1 MKSTQNRDLTKASA
15 SLLVLLTGFWSAE
28 SVAANEI
35 NTISGLVVA
44 DQQETDVILPQIE
57 PHLITSSETLTAS
70 NFLDLDSSAETDS
83 SRPRLSDGTESDLN
97 TSEFDLVDQSV
108 PTELDFSSIEW
119 ITSSASDR
127 EMAIAPQSSPN
138 SRRSSNFSTAS
149 SNNLSTD
156 SSILNA
162 SSGVLTAQTVDEL
175 PNQVTAVSDL
185 AIREPIGQVTS
196 VSQLSDVQPTDWA
209 FQALRSLVER
219 YGCVAG
225 YPDGTY
231 RGNRSLSRY
240 EFAAGLNACLDRV
253 SELIAAGLSDTVTRD
268 DLVVL
273 QRLQEEFSAELAT
286 LRGRVDS
293 LEAQVAEVEANQFS
307 TTTKLAGEVSFSVN
321 GIFGE
326 ERADGS
332 GDGIDENLTFNH
344 RVRLNLNTSFTGRDL
359 LRVRLDALDPA
370 RFDIGTTGT
379 NMTRLAFDRDTDSEF
394 VIGKLFY
401 RFPVTDNLRLT
412 VDATRGAFQTNVPT
426 FNSVFPN
433 PVSGAVSRFGR
444 FNPIY
449 YQGSAGAGITA
460 NYDFND
466 LIGISVGY
474 LARNPDDP
482 NPGNGLFNGSYA
494 ALAQIDIHPTDNLDF
509 GLTYVRAYYPGGQA
523 FVSGATGSRLAN
535 APFGQI
541 ATSANHFSAQSSWR
555 ITPQFILSGWAGLS
569 LANAEV
575 GSVTVDEG
583 DDATIFNWA
592 VTFTALDVGKEG
604 NVAGLLVG
612 QPPRVLEN
620 DGGPEDGSAAWH
632 LEGFYQYRLNDN
644 ISLIP
649 GLLVIINPEHS
660 SGNAPIFGANLR
672 TVFRF

>member
-1 MKSTQNRDLTKASA
+1 MKSTQNFELTRASA
-15 SLLVLLTGFWSAE
+15 GLLVLFTGCWSAE

-35 NTISGLVVA
+35 PIVSGSIVA
-44 DQQETDVILPQIE
+44 DHQETNGVLPQIE
-57 PHLITSSETLTAS
+57 HHSITSNETLT
-70 NFLDLDSSAETDS
+70 SSSVLNPGSFVETDEP
-83 SRPRLSDGTESDLN
+83 RPRLSDGTESDLN
-97 TSEFDLVDQSV
+97 TSEFDLVDQFV
-108 PTELDFSSIEW
+108 PTELDFSTINW
-119 ITSSASDR
+119 ITSSTSGQ
-127 EMAIAPQSSPN
+127 EMAIASTPSPDSQLLSNSSTD
-138 SRRSSNFSTAS
+138 SSTH
-149 SNNLSTD
+149 LSTD
-156 SSILNA
+156 SSTHD
-162 SSGVLTAQTVDEL
+162 SSTGVLTAQATDES
-175 PNQVTAVSDL
+175 PNQVTAVSEL
-185 AIREPIGQVTS
+185 ATRESLGQVTS

-209 FQALRSLVER
+209 FQALQSLVER
-219 YGCVAG
+219 YGCIAG

-332 GDGIDENLTFNH
+332 GDGIDENITFNH

-370 RFDIGTTGT
+370 RFDISTTGT

-401 RFPVTDNLRLT
+401 RFPLTDNLRLT
-412 VDATRGAFQTNVPT
+412 VDAARGAFQTNVPT

-482 NPGNGLFNGSYA
+482 SPGNGLFNGSYA
-494 ALAQIDIHPTDNLDF
+494 ALAQLDIHPTDSLDF
-509 GLTYVRAYYPGGQA
+509 GLTYARAYYPGGQA

-575 GSVTVDEG
+575 GSVTVDDG

-592 VTFTALDVGKEG
+592 VTFTVLDLGKEG
-604 NVAGLLVG
+604 NVAGVLVG
-612 QPPRVLEN
+612 QPPRVLNN
-620 DGGPEDGSAAWH
+620 DSGPEDGSAAWH
-632 LEGFYQYRLNDN
+632 LE
-644 ISLIP
+644 
-649 GLLVIINPEHS
+649 
-660 SGNAPIFGANLR
+660 
-672 TVFRF
+672 